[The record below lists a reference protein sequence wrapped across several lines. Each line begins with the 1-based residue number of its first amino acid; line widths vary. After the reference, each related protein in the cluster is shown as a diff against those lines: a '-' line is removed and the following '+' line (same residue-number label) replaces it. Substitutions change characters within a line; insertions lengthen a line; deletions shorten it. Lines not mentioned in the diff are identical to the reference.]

1 MKKTHTYKK
10 LAIGAFGLFNESS
23 IKLGGEWLVG
33 IWLALEDLYHEKDW
47 WIGCYSAYDVIRW
60 GQTNRVITP
69 GEYDRLF
76 NLLQN

>member
-1 MKKTHTYKK
+1 MKKIT
-10 LAIGAFGLFNESS
+10 IGAFGVFNSYSVTPENES
-23 IKLGGEWLVG
+23 WLRG
-33 IWLALEDLYHEKDW
+33 IWTALEDLYHDIDW

-60 GQTNRVITP
+60 GQTNRLLTP